1 MSTMFRADNVGSFL
15 RPAALKRAHR
25 ELAEGRSDPAS
36 YERHLSEAIRQ
47 VVRMQEDNGLQSITD
62 GEFGRSSWFGFF
74 FERMDGFKLEPSP
87 FRFKDETG
95 NHYEW
100 PTCVA
105 CQRIARK
112 RPITLDEY
120 TTLAAMTRQTPKAT
134 MPSPTCFHF
143 FRFNQPAEPGVYSDM
158 EQYWD
163 DLIAVY
169 RAEIADLAAAGCTVI
184 QFDEVPLAMM
194 CDPLIREQMRAAG
207 HDPDALQRQYL
218 SVLTRLLRDRPA
230 GVTFNMHLC
239 RGNFRSRWMAQ
250 GGYEPIAEALFNEVP
265 IDTFLMEYDS
275 PRAGD
280 FSPLRHLPAG
290 KHVVLGLVSSKT
302 AQLESVDA
310 LRRRVDE
317 AAKVVPIE
325 QLAISAQC
333 GFASVAGG
341 NLLSEDEQA
350 AKVRLI
356 TNTARAIWG

>member
-1 MSTMFRADNVGSFL
+1 MSTFFRADNVGSFL
-15 RPAALKRAHR
+15 RPAALKQAHR
-25 ELAEGRSDPAS
+25 DFADGKLDAEGYD
-36 YERHLSEAIRQ
+36 RHLSQAIRG
-47 VVRMQEDNGLQSITD
+47 VVKMQEDNGLQSITD

-95 NHYEW
+95 SQYEW

-112 RPITLDEY
+112 KPITLDEY
-120 TTLAAMTRQTPKAT
+120 NRLAGLTRGTPKAT

-143 FRFNQPAEPGVYSDM
+143 FRFNQPAQAGVYPDM
-158 EQYWD
+158 AQYWD

-169 RAEIADLAAAGCTVI
+169 SAEIADLAKAGCQVI
-184 QFDEVPLAMM
+184 QLDEVPLAMM
-194 CDPLIREQMRAAG
+194 CDPLIREQIRAAG
-207 HDPDALQRQYL
+207 HDPDALQRQYI
-218 SVLTRLLRDRPA
+218 SVLARLLRNRPA

-250 GGYEPIAEALFNEVP
+250 GGYEPIAQALFNEVP
-265 IDTFLMEYDS
+265 VDAFLMEFDS

-280 FSPLRHLPAG
+280 FSPLRHLPKG
-290 KHVVLGLVSSKT
+290 KRVVLGLVSSKT
-302 AQLESVDA
+302 AELESVDA

-317 AAKVVPIE
+317 AARLVPLE
-325 QLAISAQC
+325 QLALSAQC

-341 NLLSEDEQA
+341 NLLSEAEQA

-356 TNTARAIWG
+356 TDSARAIWG